1 MLRLSILAG
10 RMMVPREMLGIAAH
24 PRAALKPLILRL
36 GIAKPLRRTKM
47 PTRSAGARCI
57 TSALIPA
64 HHQRSAS
71 GTSGFSRRV
80 PQFPFKSKLPFGP
93 TRHRHQ
99 DPTRRQGL
107 VQPLRCA
114 LAPPPACPRENA
126 SVIRSQPSSAEY
138 VASGTVTELLKIF
151 FCVRRERV
159 RKICHTLANLHSQ
172 PKKSA
177 DVESNRYPFHIPV
190 VLALRLVRSGRRHY
204 SCPEAKKSESP
215 GSKR

>member
-1 MLRLSILAG
+1 
-10 RMMVPREMLGIAAH
+10 MMVPREMLGIAAH
-24 PRAALKPLILRL
+24 PGASIKPPIRRL

-80 PQFPFKSKLPFGP
+80 PQFPFKSKLPFDP

-107 VQPLRCA
+107 VQPPLRRV
-114 LAPPPACPRENA
+114 PSPASRVPREKS

-138 VASGTVTELLKIF
+138 AAYGTVTELLKIF
-151 FCVRRERV
+151 FCVRSERV
-159 RKICHTLANLHSQ
+159 RKMSSVA
-172 PKKSA
+172 P
-177 DVESNRYPFHIPV
+177 
-190 VLALRLVRSGRRHY
+190 
-204 SCPEAKKSESP
+204 
-215 GSKR
+215 